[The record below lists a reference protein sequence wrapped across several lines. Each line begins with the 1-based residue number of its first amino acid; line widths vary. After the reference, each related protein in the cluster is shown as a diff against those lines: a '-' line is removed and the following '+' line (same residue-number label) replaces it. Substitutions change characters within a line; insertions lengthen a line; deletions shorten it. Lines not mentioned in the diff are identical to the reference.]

1 MVLLDLVSKQQHLL
15 RLSWVCPPPH
25 PHYPSLFW
33 QPQLIFLSVKERRR
47 NGRNVARCQ
56 TVFRRLFHTAP
67 ECHIFEIL
75 AGQGFFQMPQC
86 NHASALWSEKS
97 LVPTGPNGI
106 GLRSVHLLFSIILLY
121 LPVHLCQYSTPLTPS
136 PQRGTLRSKQSQWR
150 GYVCGEKDRPT
161 KTANR
166 RQAAWVIFLKGN
178 SDTILPVLK
187 TLLILEIQALLWVLE
202 FNPCSSSSL
211 APAALVMLNDLYLL
225 KSTLTLSL
233 CLHGG
238 PSV

>member
-1 MVLLDLVSKQQHLL
+1 MAGTWLDARLYLEGSSTLHLNVIFLRSLQGKAFSGCPSVTMHQPFGLKSLWCPQVLMELNCVLCTFCSPSSSFTSPCTSASILLHSPHLL
-15 RLSWVCPPPH
+15 REG
-25 PHYPSLFW
+25 PSV
-33 QPQLIFLSVKERRR
+33 PNSHSGGVMCVERK
-47 NGRNVARCQ
+47 
-56 TVFRRLFHTAP
+56 TD
-67 ECHIFEIL
+67 
-75 AGQGFFQMPQC
+75 
-86 NHASALWSEKS
+86 
-97 LVPTGPNGI
+97 
-106 GLRSVHLLFSIILLY
+106 
-121 LPVHLCQYSTPLTPS
+121 PL
-136 PQRGTLRSKQSQWR
+136 
-150 GYVCGEKDRPT
+150 

-202 FNPCSSSSL
+202 FNRCSSSSV